1 MRKRKITRGQ
11 EGGYFGVGTKLGAG
25 YFHRD
30 FYAGRDFLL
39 EILTASAGGVSGEGA
54 AGTAPDGKTFGIRT
68 SENTGCSFVGTG
80 GDLYSQR

>member
-1 MRKRKITRGQ
+1 MEWGQNWEPDISIDAFMRGEISFWRFSRLLQ
-11 EGGYFGVGTKLGAG
+11 EVYQ
-25 YFHRD
+25 
-30 FYAGRDFLL
+30 
-39 EILTASAGGVSGEGA
+39 GEGA